1 MTREANEIFKEIKC
15 KIGYYQEVLK
25 DNPEYLKNLVII
37 IPNDDYE
44 ILAERALQYYIVN
57 NVRKAKFNS
66 IMGYD
71 LKISKDIDKIYIAL
85 DLRYES
91 NKPNNERIGN

>member
-1 MTREANEIFKEIKC
+1 MTREADKIIKEIQC

-25 DNPEYLKNLVII
+25 DNPECMKNLVVI

-44 ILAERALQYYIVN
+44 ILAERALQYYIAN
-57 NVRKAKFNS
+57 NVRKTKFNS

-71 LKISKDIDKIYIAL
+71 LKISYDIDKIYIAL
-85 DLRYES
+85 DLRY
-91 NKPNNERIGN
+91 KPNNERIGN